1 MTPLPHRTLAQH
13 QHQHQL
19 QHRNHRSAGPTGFA
33 GKVGLSV
40 VLAVAFAA
48 AVSWAS
54 QSSALTAPDT
64 QWSPTA
70 SVAAA
75 TASGYGVRWIAYVT
89 DPADSGA
96 VVAVTFTLEPP
107 TARTARVQFA
117 DGGAWYPCSI
127 SAGAARCST
136 ASPRLGFADVAGL
149 TVSATR

>member
-1 MTPLPHRTLAQH
+1 MTPLPHRTLA
-13 QHQHQL
+13 QHQL
-19 QHRNHRSAGPTGFA
+19 QHRNHRSAGPTELA
-33 GKVGLSV
+33 RKVGLSV

-70 SVAAA
+70 GVAAA
-75 TASGYGVRWIAYVT
+75 TVSGYGVRWIAYVT

-107 TARTARVQFA
+107 TARTVRVQFA